1 METEGQGEKADME
14 VGSDEGVKVR
24 QWRRAVDVTDCEETD
39 DTKKG
44 RWEMRGEEMKC
55 VEERWHEEDRL
66 YWGKEIE

>member
-1 METEGQGEKADME
+1 MEESGRCDRLCRG
-14 VGSDEGVKVR
+14 
-24 QWRRAVDVTDCEETD
+24 EETD